1 MNPCPIAQAIAT
13 LREGQAEAER
23 TLPKWMRNR
32 MEPYREATE
41 MLVAD
46 HARLSA
52 EVERLR
58 WVVLGGGKRSEP
70 P

>member
-23 TLPKWMRNR
+23 TLPKWILRR
-32 MEPYREATE
+32 VQPYREATDT
-41 MLVAD
+41 LI
-46 HARLSA
+46 A